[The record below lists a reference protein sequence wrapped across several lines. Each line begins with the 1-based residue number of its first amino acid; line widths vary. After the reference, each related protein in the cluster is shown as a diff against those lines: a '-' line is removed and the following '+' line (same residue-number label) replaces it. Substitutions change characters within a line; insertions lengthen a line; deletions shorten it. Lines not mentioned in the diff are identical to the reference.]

1 MSVKNMPNKDRM
13 QKSASR
19 AINISEDM
27 AKKKNYKNWQERYTE
42 TKVFLYQSKIAIM
55 ILSAVIWTISL
66 TKRMETLTKE
76 QVLIVEK

>member
-19 AINISEDM
+19 AINTSKDM
-27 AKKKNYKNWQERYTE
+27 AKKKNYKNWQKRYTE

-55 ILSAVIWTISL
+55 ILSAVI
-66 TKRMETLTKE
+66 
-76 QVLIVEK
+76 